1 MKNSAIIKTLARTIN
16 NKSQVN
22 LMKVFENFGG
32 NLLKLAEILQK
43 KIP

>member
-1 MKNSAIIKTLARTIN
+1 MENSAIIKTLARTIN

-32 NLLKLAEILQK
+32 HLLKLAEILQK
-43 KIP
+43 KTP